1 MHPFEK
7 IRQYENLH
15 IVFWLFKD
23 SCWMLELKWVGAI
36 MVAPTLLL
44 CVWII
49 IKTFRSLEV
58 FINIAILCWIC
69 ANSYWMLVEFFANN
83 AHKHLAAI
91 PFGMGF
97 LFVLIYFIKYYKQY
111 RKEKAGNNL

>member
-23 SCWMLELKWVGAI
+23 SCWMLELKIVAAI
-36 MVAPTLLL
+36 MVVPTLLL
-44 CVWII
+44 CIWII
-49 IKTFRSLEV
+49 KKTFHTIEV
-58 FINIAILCWIC
+58 YINFAILFWIC

-83 AHKHLAAI
+83 SHKQLAAI
-91 PFGMGF
+91 PFSLGF
-97 LFVLIYFIKYYKQY
+97 IFVIIYFIKYFTLYQ
-111 RKEKAGNNL
+111 KEKNRLN